1 MIEVRHLDKYYAK
14 GSQKEVHAVRDTTL
28 QLPDTGIVA
37 LFGASGCGKTTLLN
51 IIGGLDTADSGEV
64 LLDGARVTPKATET
78 RNRHIGYIF
87 QNYHLIA
94 DETVYENVALSL
106 RLCGVTD
113 DTEIEKR
120 TMAALE
126 AVEMEMYCR
135 RLPGT
140 LSGGQQQRVAIARAL
155 VKNPHLILADEP
167 TGNLD
172 EQNTVMVMELL
183 RQVARDHL
191 VLLVTHEHDL
201 LPYYCDRIIEISD
214 GTVVSERENDAG
226 DGYRSQNKS
235 DVFLGDLPRTS
246 GEVGTTFVEFF
257 GLRAASAEHLLPL
270 LRHPQTSLTP
280 HSLYSVQDAPLRAIA
295 ARGDA
300 PLSIHFMESPG
311 EAALF
316 EHRGPLWE
324 WYAKA
329 GFSCDFLHYG
339 SPAERL
345 VACVPH
351 DRRVTLVHDCCIT
364 QRDIDIVMG
373 HFTAPVWWCLCPR
386 SNRYISGL
394 EPPVELLRRN
404 RLNICLGT
412 DSLASNDRL
421 SVFEEMRMFPG
432 IPLPELLAWA
442 AGGGAQALGM
452 EDALGEIAP
461 GRRCGLTVISGL
473 DYGTLCLTPASQIH
487 RIL

>member
-1 MIEVRHLDKYYAK
+1 MNPGIDIGERIRLVFKKTGWSVAYFAQQI
-14 GSQKEVHAVRDTTL
+14 QKDRTIAYNIFKRKIIDTSL
-28 QLPDTGIVA
+28 LYDISMA
-37 LFGASGCGKTTLLN
+37 LNTDFFQYFSDCLAENNKLIRMEKEKKSSPHPVKKKKILLELE
-51 IIGGLDTADSGEV
+51 I
-64 LLDGARVTPKATET
+64 TEEEYGHFM
-78 RNRHIGYIF
+78 NHILKDA
-87 QNYHLIA
+87 YH
-94 DETVYENVALSL
+94 
-106 RLCGVTD
+106 
-113 DTEIEKR
+113 
-120 TMAALE
+120 
-126 AVEMEMYCR
+126 
-135 RLPGT
+135 
-140 LSGGQQQRVAIARAL
+140 
-155 VKNPHLILADEP
+155 
-167 TGNLD
+167 
-172 EQNTVMVMELL
+172 
-183 RQVARDHL
+183 
-191 VLLVTHEHDL
+191 
-201 LPYYCDRIIEISD
+201 
-214 GTVVSERENDAG
+214 
-226 DGYRSQNKS
+226 
-235 DVFLGDLPRTS
+235 
-246 GEVGTTFVEFF
+246 TFVEFF

-412 DSLASNDRL
+412 DSLA
-421 SVFEEMRMFPG
+421 
-432 IPLPELLAWA
+432 
-442 AGGGAQALGM
+442 
-452 EDALGEIAP
+452 
-461 GRRCGLTVISGL
+461 
-473 DYGTLCLTPASQIH
+473 
-487 RIL
+487 

>member
-1 MIEVRHLDKYYAK
+1 MNSSAQPSRRIASNLLWTPQGLLRNPLVGVAADGRILSVGTCPE
-14 GSQKEVHAVRDTTL
+14 
-28 QLPDTGIVA
+28 PDR
-37 LFGASGCGKTTLLN
+37 C
-51 IIGGLDTADSGEV
+51 
-64 LLDGARVTPKATET
+64 
-78 RNRHIGYIF
+78 
-87 QNYHLIA
+87 
-94 DETVYENVALSL
+94 
-106 RLCGVTD
+106 
-113 DTEIEKR
+113 
-120 TMAALE
+120 
-126 AVEMEMYCR
+126 
-135 RLPGT
+135 PGT
-140 LSGGQQQRVAIARAL
+140 EFYAGVLAPGLVNAHCHLELSYLLGAI
-155 VKNPHLILADEP
+155 P
-167 TGNLD
+167 
-172 EQNTVMVMELL
+172 
-183 RQVARDHL
+183 
-191 VLLVTHEHDL
+191 
-201 LPYYCDRIIEISD
+201 
-214 GTVVSERENDAG
+214 ERCG
-226 DGYRSQNKS
+226 
-235 DVFLGDLPRTS
+235 F
-246 GEVGTTFVEFF
+246 
-257 GLRAASAEHLLPL
+257 ASAEHLLPL

-351 DRRVTLVHDCCIT
+351 DRRVVLVHDCCIT
-364 QRDIDIVMG
+364 QHDIDIVMG

-461 GRRCGLTVISGL
+461 GRRCGLTVVSGL
-473 DYGTLCLTPASQIH
+473 DYDTLCLTPASQIR